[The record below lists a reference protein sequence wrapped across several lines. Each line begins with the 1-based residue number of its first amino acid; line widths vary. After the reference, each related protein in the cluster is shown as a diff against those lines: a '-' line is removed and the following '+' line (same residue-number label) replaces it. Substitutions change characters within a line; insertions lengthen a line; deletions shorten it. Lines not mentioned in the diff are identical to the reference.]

1 MREAA
6 GKGKATYIDVLEASA
21 GHDICAGADAWV
33 NGFDTDVTRALAFH
47 PFAEEQQAVADL
59 ILAKLDKSS

>member
-1 MREAA
+1 MA
-6 GKGKATYIDVLEASA
+6 KASA

-33 NGFDTDVTRALAFH
+33 NGINTDLTRAVAFH

-59 ILAKLDKSS
+59 ILDELDES